1 MDVVAMVAGG
11 GLCADG
17 PTARGSHGDWRK
29 GLCNR
34 CWGCGMSRA
43 YRVDSVERAPIES
56 CKGSWL
62 WNLSINKK
70 LPAKRWR
77 SVARADETHWRAA
90 SLRRLLAS
98 MQLCLAALQKQQT
111 NTRSAN
117 LAHCHAWAGPRR
129 ILTPCLRK
137 CSSCCPG
144 VASLRKSS
152 AQYRPSAIDVPHAR
166 CGWQI
171 FTAPLS
177 DMVARVY

>member
-1 MDVVAMVAGG
+1 M
-11 GLCADG
+11 CADG
-17 PTARGSHGDWRK
+17 PTATGSHGDWRK

-62 WNLSINKK
+62 WNLSINKNCPPSAGAV
-70 LPAKRWR
+70 LQERTRLTGELHRLGASWR
-77 SVARADETHWRAA
+77 RCSF
-90 SLRRLLAS
+90 
-98 MQLCLAALQKQQT
+98 ALQPGKQQI
-111 NTRSAN
+111 NTRSVH

-144 VASLRKSS
+144 VASFRKSS
-152 AQYRPSAIDVPHAR
+152 AQDRPSAIDVPHAR